1 MKGALLRVSSALSL
15 MLSTSTTLENFMGM
29 ADETGETGSTRSR
42 ALLSIFC
49 LTSGLRELNFKA
61 KNVMS
66 LFSGSTMTAF
76 LREYQFNCLLGE
88 G

>member
-1 MKGALLRVSSALSL
+1 
-15 MLSTSTTLENFMGM
+15 
-29 ADETGETGSTRSR
+29 
-42 ALLSIFC
+42 
-49 LTSGLRELNFKA
+49 
-61 KNVMS
+61 VMS